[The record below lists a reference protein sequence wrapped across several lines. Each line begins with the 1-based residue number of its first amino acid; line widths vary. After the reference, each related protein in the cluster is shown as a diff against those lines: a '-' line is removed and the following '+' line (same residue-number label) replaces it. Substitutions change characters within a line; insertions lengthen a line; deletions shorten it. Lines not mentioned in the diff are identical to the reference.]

1 MLNIRFIVNL
11 FGLVLIF
18 VSFFMLLCGVVA
30 WSYGEYDVEAL
41 MQSSAITFASG
52 FFPWL
57 FTREVKKDLIKR
69 ESYIVVTLVWVV
81 ISIFG
86 ALPYILSGT
95 IPSFTNAFFE
105 TISGFTT
112 TGASVFTDVEV
123 LPHGILLWRS
133 TTHFLGGMGVVV
145 LAVAILPY
153 FGFGGMQLYSAEAAG
168 VTHDKLHPRIAQ
180 TAKSLWGIY
189 VFLTGVEI
197 IFLLFG
203 GMDLF
208 DAVCHS
214 FGSMSSGGFST
225 KNASLAAFSPYIQYV
240 VIVFMFFAGTNF
252 TLFYFVWKGQ
262 FSKLRSNGEFSVYVR
277 IIALS
282 TAIIAVSL
290 FFFHG
295 YGAEQAFRS
304 ALFQVT
310 SIITSTG
317 FATDDYTL
325 WHPALTFIIFLLLFS
340 GACAGSTS
348 GGIKIMR
355 HHIMFRNSRLE
366 FRRMIHP
373 MAVVP
378 LKLGGKTVP
387 NEIIYKVL
395 AFVMVYML
403 IFAMGSLSLA
413 FLGLDMDS
421 AMGAAATAMAGAGPG
436 IGTVGPASNF
446 FAVPDLGKWILS
458 FLMLLGRLELFSV
471 LILFSPDFWRNN

>member
-18 VSFFMLLCGVVA
+18 ESFFMLICGVVA
-30 WSYGEYDVEAL
+30 WLYGGNDVDAL
-41 MQSSAITFASG
+41 LLSSVITFSAG

-57 FTREVKKDLIKR
+57 LTRSVKKDLIKR

-81 ISIFG
+81 ISLFG

-95 IPSFTNAFFE
+95 IISFTDAFFE

-112 TGASVFTDVEV
+112 TGASILTDIEA

-189 VFLTGVEI
+189 VFLTALQVV
-197 IFLLFG
+197 FLLFG

-214 FGSMSSGGFST
+214 FGTMASGGFST
-225 KNASLAAFSPYIQYV
+225 KNASLAAYSPYIQYV

-262 FSKLRSNGEFSVYVR
+262 FAKIRCNGELSVYIR
-277 IIALS
+277 IIALA
-282 TAIIAVSL
+282 TAVIAVSL
-290 FFFHG
+290 FFLHG
-295 YGAEQAFRS
+295 YGAEESFRS

-317 FATDDYTL
+317 FATDDYMQ
-325 WHPALTFIIFLLLFS
+325 WHPALTFIMFLLLFS

-378 LKLGGKTVP
+378 LKLGGKTVSK
-387 NEIIYKVL
+387 EIIYKVL

-403 IFAMGSLSLA
+403 IFSLGSLSLA
-413 FLGLDMDS
+413 FLGLDIDS
-421 AMGAAATAMAGAGPG
+421 AMGAAATTMGGVGPG
-436 IGTVGPASNF
+436 LGSVGPASNF